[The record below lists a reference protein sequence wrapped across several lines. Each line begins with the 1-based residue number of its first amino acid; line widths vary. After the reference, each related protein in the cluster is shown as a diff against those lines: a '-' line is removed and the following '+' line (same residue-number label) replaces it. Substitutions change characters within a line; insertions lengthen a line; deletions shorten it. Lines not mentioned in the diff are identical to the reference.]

1 MTCPPQWRNTLY
13 TDEDVEG
20 LLEDRKIEA
29 QKRFEKILDEL
40 DELCEGVEYPKEE
53 LNYLHYFC
61 GENGI
66 DVDND
71 EAFARIRERL
81 YRLVNSLIRA
91 YMPK

>member
-1 MTCPPQWRNTLY
+1 M
-13 TDEDVEG
+13 
-20 LLEDRKIEA
+20 
-29 QKRFEKILDEL
+29 
-40 DELCEGVEYPKEE
+40 EYPKEE
-53 LNYLHYFC
+53 INYLHYFC

-91 YMPK
+91 YAEVKPMLDELGYTDIQQAQYDKKSISMLR